1 MKSIYIFTDDED
13 FDRADSDYIED
24 YISQN
29 FGGFTVIMSEDN
41 NSILLSEEG
50 DAYMVMEY
58 VD

>member
-41 NSILLSEEG
+41 NSIVLSEEG

>member
-13 FDRADSDYIED
+13 FDKADSDYIKD

-50 DAYMVMEY
+50 DSYMVMEY

>member
-1 MKSIYIFTDDED
+1 MKSIYIYTDDES

-24 YISQN
+24 YISEN

-41 NSILLSEEG
+41 KNILVSEEG

-58 VD
+58 V